1 MDPAFFLGVGE
12 PGVELGEG
20 GGGEL
25 VPFEGSFCVLV
36 CLLGLLIAGGS
47 NCLTVSMWIGEVGG
61 HSYR

>member
-47 NCLTVSMWIGEVGG
+47 NCLTKSVCG
-61 HSYR
+61 